1 MLRKFILKFKQL
13 YTIITVLSSIVFY
26 FFFTYTQ
33 DLHRRFDVTNKELTG
48 LTKLQTLDSIT
59 DALEQY
65 RGIQSLEYGSLTDK
79 TYALKR
85 KAELRKKIL
94 TLLPILERTKSAEMI
109 RTILAKQ
116 SSDPIKTFNDLTAV
130 ISTLNTMVYHFAN
143 RYYLLYEPDKNN
155 YLLMNTLV
163 NILPHLQENAA
174 KLRGIATRSHTGT
187 RVSNDEVMLNYTRHQ
202 FEQNMHTLH
211 SSTLLMPEND
221 PLLQNSI
228 TTIERTYQNY
238 NQLLDEMSSHQALK
252 YFYDGTR
259 VIESIDAY
267 FNIAQNKLQ
276 INLKQRSK
284 SLRNI
289 IIINY
294 SAFLF
299 TVFTTITLTTYLYRR
314 EKELLQRQEKENS
327 DQLLLEQLQS
337 NILECDNLKEICDES
352 LRFVSNYFHA
362 VTGVFY
368 LYNPTNNQLDLSAT
382 YGINDKMLTH
392 TLKIGEGSIGQNFL
406 EKRILELEIEE
417 DKQEYIVDMG
427 TVRAK
432 IKKVIT
438 LPLEHFDKTIGI
450 IQIALTKNIS
460 VDYEFLNKFSTIIAT
475 YVEKAIQQ
483 EESQKYLI
491 EIDKNV
497 ITSSTNSQGYI
508 TMVSEAFASISG
520 YSKEELLGKR
530 HNIIRHP
537 DMPKEFFED
546 LWSTIT
552 KGVEWR
558 GEVKNRTKSGGF
570 YWVEV
575 IITPTF
581 NLYGKIIGYTAIRHD
596 ITDKKKI
603 EEISI
608 TDGLTQI
615 FNRRHFDSTFPLKLK
630 EAHRDKKNLVFALLD
645 IDHFKQFNDTYGH
658 QEGDY
663 ALISVANT
671 LKTVLQRPVDFVFRL
686 GGEEFGILFDAKSV
700 DEAETFAVHIKNA
713 IESLNIQHSRNSASE
728 YVTISMGLIFI
739 LPETTQRAENL
750 YKIADEMLYE
760 AKESGRNNVKI
771 KIVE

>member
-1 MLRKFILKFKQL
+1 MLRLKQL
-13 YTIITVLSSIVFY
+13 YITITILASIVFY
-26 FFFTYTQ
+26 FFYTYTL
-33 DLHRRFDVTNKELTG
+33 DLQHQYDITNKELIG
-48 LTKLQTLDSIT
+48 LKKLQDMDSLT

-65 RGIQSLEYGSLTDK
+65 RGIQSLNFGSQTDK
-79 TYALKR
+79 NYALKQ
-85 KAELRKKIL
+85 KEELQQKIL
-94 TLLPILERTKSAEMI
+94 LLLPILDNAKTAEQI
-109 RTILAKQ
+109 QKILNEP
-116 SSDPIKTFNDLTAV
+116 SPDPIATFKYLTNIVMNLNMKVYDLAD
-130 ISTLNTMVYHFAN
+130 
-143 RYYLLYEPDKNN
+143 RYFLLYEPDKNN
-155 YLLMNTLV
+155 YLLINNLV
-163 NILPHLQENAA
+163 NILPYLQENAA
-174 KLRGIATRSHTGT
+174 KLRGIATRIHTNT
-187 RVSNDEVMLNYTRHQ
+187 TLPNDNVMINYIRYQ
-202 FEQNMHTLH
+202 FEQNMNSLH

-238 NQLLDEMSSHQALK
+238 NQLLDEKSSHQAIK
-252 YFYDGTR
+252 YFFDGTR

-276 INLKQRSK
+276 INLEKRAQ
-284 SLRNI
+284 SLQNT

-299 TVFTTITLTTYLYRR
+299 TVFSSVALTLFIYKR
-314 EKELLQRQEKENS
+314 EKELFQREKRESS
-327 DQLLLEQLQS
+327 DQILLKQLQS
-337 NILECDNLKEICDES
+337 SILECDHLKEICDES
-352 LRFVSNYFHA
+352 LRFAANYFHA

-382 YGINDKMLTH
+382 YGINDKLLTH

-406 EKRILELEIEE
+406 EKKVIELDVEE
-417 DKQEYIVDMG
+417 DIQEYTVDMS
-427 TVRAK
+427 TTRAK

-438 LPLEHFDKTIGI
+438 FPLEHFDKTIGVF
-450 IQIALTKNIS
+450 QIALTKNASI
-460 VDYEFLNKFSTIIAT
+460 DYEFLNKFSTIIAT

-483 EESQKYLI
+483 EESQKYLV

-497 ITSSTNSQGYI
+497 ITSSTNAQGYI
-508 TMVSEAFASISG
+508 TMVSEAFASISE

-537 DMPKEFFED
+537 DMPNELFED

-570 YWVEV
+570 YWVDV
-575 IITPTF
+575 IITPNF

-596 ITDKKKI
+596 ITNKKKI

-615 FNRRHFDSTFPLKLK
+615 FNRRHFDSTFPSKLK
-630 EAHRDKKNLVFALLD
+630 EARRDKKNLVFVLLD

-663 ALISVANT
+663 ALISVADT
-671 LKTVLQRPVDFVFRL
+671 LKTVLKRPGDFVFRL
-686 GGEEFGILFDAKSV
+686 GGEEFGLLFDANSV

-713 IESLNIQHSRNSASE
+713 IESLNIKHSRNSASE

-739 LPETTQRAENL
+739 LPESTQRAEDL

>member
-1 MLRKFILKFKQL
+1 MLKFKQL
-13 YTIITVLSSIVFY
+13 YTAIAILSAIVFY

-33 DLHRRFDVTNKELTG
+33 DLHRQFDVTNKELTG
-48 LTKLQTLDSIT
+48 LIKLKMLDNIT
-59 DALEQY
+59 DVLEQY
-65 RGIQSLEYGSLTDK
+65 RGIQSLEYGSPSDK
-79 TYALKR
+79 NYAKKR
-85 KAELRKKIL
+85 KLELREKIL
-94 TLLPILERTKSAEMI
+94 TLLPILENTKSAEKI
-109 RTILAKQ
+109 RTILTKQ
-116 SSDPIKTFNDLTAV
+116 SSDPIKTFNDLTAL
-130 ISTLNTMVYHFAN
+130 ISTLNTMVYDFAD
-143 RYYLLYEPDKNN
+143 RYYLLYEPEKNN

-163 NILPHLQENAA
+163 NILPDLQENAA
-174 KLRGIATRSHTGT
+174 KLRGIATRAHTEINI
-187 RVSNDEVMLNYTRHQ
+187 SNDEIMLNYTRHH

-267 FNIAQNKLQ
+267 FNIAQHKLK
-276 INLKQRSK
+276 INLEKRAQ
-284 SLRNI
+284 SLRNT

-294 SAFLF
+294 SAFFF
-299 TVFTTITLTTYLYRR
+299 TVFSTIILTAYIYRR
-314 EKELLQRQEKENS
+314 EKELHERKNKEIT
-327 DQLLLEQLQS
+327 DQTLLERLQS
-337 NILECDNLKEICDES
+337 NILASNHLKGTCDES
-352 LRFVSNYFHA
+352 LRFVANYFEA

-382 YGINDKMLTH
+382 YGINDMLLTH
-392 TLKIGEGSIGQNFL
+392 TLEIGEGSIGQNFL
-406 EKRILELEIEE
+406 EKRVIELQVEE
-417 DKQEYIVDMG
+417 DKQEYAVDIG
-427 TVRAK
+427 TIRAK

-438 LPLEHFDKTIGI
+438 FPLEHFDKTIGI
-450 IQIALTKNIS
+450 FQIVLTKNTT
-460 VDYEFLNKFSTIIAT
+460 VDYEFLNKYSAIIAT
-475 YVEKAIQQ
+475 LVEKAIQQ
-483 EESQKYLI
+483 EESKKYL
-491 EIDKNV
+491 EGIDKNV
-497 ITSSTNSQGYI
+497 ITSSTNAQGFI

-537 DMPKEFFED
+537 DMPNELFED

-552 KGVEWR
+552 KGIEWK
-558 GEVKNRTKSGGF
+558 GEVKNRTKTGGF
-570 YWVEV
+570 YWVDV
-575 IITPTF
+575 IITPNF
-581 NLYGKIIGYTAIRHD
+581 SLYGKILGYTAIRHD
-596 ITDKKKI
+596 ITNKKKI
-603 EEISI
+603 EEIAI

-615 FNRRHFDSTFPLKLK
+615 FNRRHFDSAFPLKLK
-630 EAHRDKKNLVFALLD
+630 EARRDNKNLVFILLD

-671 LKTVLQRPVDFVFRL
+671 LKTILKRPGDFVFRL
-686 GGEEFGILFDAKSV
+686 GGEEFGLIFNAKSAE
-700 DEAETFAVHIKNA
+700 EAEIFAVHIKNS

-739 LPETTQRAENL
+739 LPETTQTADHL

-760 AKESGRNNVKI
+760 AKESGRNNVRMKI
-771 KIVE
+771 IE